1 MKMQILITDLY
12 TFLIELEE
20 NLSKYQDI
28 LSLVITPFIL
38 VT

>member
-1 MKMQILITDLY
+1 MHILVTDLH
-12 TFLIELEE
+12 TFVTELCNKE

-28 LSLVITPFIL
+28 LFTVITSFIL